1 VRDKNNALVI
11 YSPVGY
17 GIDPGS
23 ITGTVVYD
31 DFTGDG
37 STVVFTLSAS
47 PSTKNA
53 TNVYIDGVY
62 QSKDNYSTSGSTL
75 TFSTAPPLNSAI
87 EVVSQESSIIGGASS
102 QQISYTQGG
111 AGSVTRTVQSRL
123 RDFVSV
129 KDFGAIGDGVADDTA
144 AIQAALAT
152 GLAIYFPEP
161 TTYYKIETNLTMTSP
176 VFAGLYRIFGGAGT
190 VTIGDN
196 TTQIFSE
203 WWGDTTSRS
212 TSFGTDNLST
222 ASGVGAE
229 QTVFGRSSLKSITT
243 GYANGAFG
251 IDVLPDNTSGAFNF
265 GFGVKALWVN
275 TTGSSNSAFGAY
287 SMQANISGSAN
298 VSFGEDTNRYL
309 SSGDGN
315 TAVGIQSLY
324 NNVTGTENVAVG
336 RYAARNASNP
346 PDLGPATGPS
356 PSYITAV
363 GAYALYQAE
372 GTFNAAVGHQAGYS
386 CSGNYNSFLGSQAG
400 LNLTSGDYNTF
411 IGYRSGQNASQ
422 AAVVTNSI
430 AIGDLSYTT
439 GDNAV
444 AIGSAVSSPANI
456 FTVCNSSHTFF
467 RPGSDGN
474 TANGGPSN
482 RWSVVY
488 SATGTINT
496 SDLNEKE
503 AIDDLSAAELAV
515 ASSIKGLIKKF
526 KFKGSVQSKGS
537 DARIHVG
544 VIAQDVKAAFEAEGL
559 NAGDYGI
566 FCSDT
571 WFDEAANEE
580 KTRLGIRYEE
590 LLAFV
595 IAAI

>member
-1 VRDKNNALVI
+1 
-11 YSPVGY
+11 
-17 GIDPGS
+17 
-23 ITGTVVYD
+23 
-31 DFTGDG
+31 
-37 STVVFTLSAS
+37 
-47 PSTKNA
+47 
-53 TNVYIDGVY
+53 
-62 QSKDNYSTSGSTL
+62 
-75 TFSTAPPLNSAI
+75 
-87 EVVSQESSIIGGASS
+87 
-102 QQISYTQGG
+102 
-111 AGSVTRTVQSRL
+111 
-123 RDFVSV
+123 
-129 KDFGAIGDGVADDTA
+129 
-144 AIQAALAT
+144 
-152 GLAIYFPEP
+152 
-161 TTYYKIETNLTMTSP
+161 
-176 VFAGLYRIFGGAGT
+176 
-190 VTIGDN
+190 
-196 TTQIFSE
+196 
-203 WWGDTTSRS
+203 
-212 TSFGTDNLST
+212 
-222 ASGVGAE
+222 
-229 QTVFGRSSLKSITT
+229 
-243 GYANGAFG
+243 
-251 IDVLPDNTSGAFNF
+251 
-265 GFGVKALWVN
+265 
-275 TTGSSNSAFGAY
+275 
-287 SMQANISGSAN
+287 MQANISGSAN

-467 RPGSDGN
+467 RPGSDDS

-537 DARIHVG
+537 EARIHVG
-544 VIAQDVKAAFEAEGL
+544 VIAQDVKTAFEAQGL
-559 NAGDYGI
+559 NANDYGI

-571 WFDEAANEE
+571 WVDEATNEE